1 MAKLVSQTYGDAL
14 MQLAVES
21 NRMDEFLP
29 QAVELV
35 EVLTT
40 NQELVTLLEQ
50 PKIVKAEKVK
60 IIEDIF
66 EGKVAKEIIGL
77 MIMLI
82 EKAHY
87 ADMADVFTYFV
98 SAVKEAKR
106 IGVAT
111 VTTALEISDA
121 QKSAVEKKL
130 LETTS
135 YETFEMHYVVDA
147 SLIGGMTVRIGD
159 KIVDNSVKTKL
170 YQLSKELKAI
180 QVGV

>member
-1 MAKLVSQTYGDAL
+1 MAKLVSGTYGDAL
-14 MQLAVES
+14 VQLAVES
-21 NRMDEFLP
+21 NRMDEFFP

-35 EVLTT
+35 EVLSS
-40 NQELVTLLEQ
+40 NKELVTLLEQ
-50 PKIVKAEKVK
+50 PKIVKADKIK
-60 IIEDIF
+60 IIEEIF
-66 EGKVAKEIIGL
+66 EGKIAKEMIGL

-87 ADMADVFTYFV
+87 AEMKEVFEYFV

-121 QKSAVEKKL
+121 QKDAVEKRL

-135 YETFEMHYVVDA
+135 YETFEMEYAVDA
-147 SLIGGMTVRIGD
+147 SLIGGMTIRIGD
-159 KIVDNSVKTKL
+159 RIVDNSVKTKL
-170 YQLSKELKAI
+170 SQLTRELKNI

>member
-1 MAKLVSQTYGDAL
+1 MAKLVSGTYGDAL
-14 MQLAVES
+14 LQLAIES
-21 NRMDEFLP
+21 NRVDEFFP

-35 EVLTT
+35 EVLST
-40 NQELVTLLEQ
+40 NQDLVTLLEQ
-50 PKIVKAEKVK
+50 PKIVKSEKVK

-66 EGKVAKEIIGL
+66 EGKVAKELIGL

-87 ADMADVFTYFV
+87 ADMKDVFAYFV
-98 SAVKEAKR
+98 AAVKEVKK

-130 LETTS
+130 LETTT
-135 YETFEMHYVVDA
+135 YETFEMEYVVDA
-147 SLIGGMTVRIGD
+147 SLIGGMTIRIGD
-159 KIVDNSVKTKL
+159 RIVDSSVKTKL
-170 YQLSKELKAI
+170 DQLTRELKNI
-180 QVGV
+180 QVGA

>member
-21 NRMDEFLP
+21 NRMEEFLP